1 MNAAA
6 GEATDARARQHAVDP
21 SHSVI
26 LEAPAGSGK
35 TRLLVSRYL
44 NLLAQVA
51 RPEEILAIT
60 FTNKAAD
67 EMRERVIAELAGD
80 SAVACAVGQ
89 RDRERHWDLESRPD
103 RLKIQT
109 IDSFAFM
116 LARRQPVAAEF
127 VAGVPVEDAT
137 SLYEDAAQRLLD
149 RMAGSDPLVAEV
161 ADFVALLDND
171 AERARTFLT
180 AALGKRDQW
189 IDAVRQTARD
199 PDDIVHRI
207 GNGIKQLRMAVA
219 DNLNAAFDDELRAD
233 MADICRHVG
242 SALNR
247 SWTGWQDAESWSLA
261 AATLLTATGTPRRRF
276 TRREGFERHHAAEKG
291 MALEVTGKIAAADL
305 APRLATARRLPEPVV
320 DPAVRAPLWAIATA
334 LALAVTDLSETFAA
348 HEAMDFTELALAANR
363 ALTLDDLPTELA
375 QALDYRIRHV
385 LVDEFQDT
393 SLSQHRLLAALVEG
407 WEAGSGN
414 TFFAV
419 GDPMQSIYRFRDA
432 NLRQFLTTAAHGF
445 EHWPLRRLRLNS
457 NFRSDKRLIGWCN
470 TVFANLFGGQTDPVQ
485 GAVAFHEAVPGFD
498 AAPDQPQAGVS
509 IEVCIAEPDTQARA
523 QGEAVADRVEA
534 LLAADPEASIAVL
547 VRARAVLD
555 DMLPVWRRRGVA
567 WRGTDIEPLVDEP
580 VVRDLATLTEVLFV
594 PDNVRPSQ
602 GALSRGARGASP
614 SQERALSRGA
624 RGASPSQEMPWL
636 ALLRSPLVGLEL
648 PDLERVAQSGVPS
661 DGSGLSEAGRARWRR
676 VGRVLA
682 EDQRSAQPRARV
694 ERIWLRLGG
703 ADAYTDTASGGECLA
718 NAEQFF
724 ELLDARP
731 ALARRPSDLRRQLAR
746 LYATTVNDDAQLEV
760 MTIHKAKGLEFDHVI
775 VPGLEHVPARGPSP
789 LLLWRPEGDDVL
801 IAARTHRG
809 PNSLYDWLEA
819 EEKAQDANELR
830 RLFYVAATRAARS
843 LTLVGAAESAEQTV
857 RPPKDSMLEL
867 LWDIAYDEF
876 AFKGDVVPDAERRA
890 RTLSRLPDDYRWT
903 SPVELPRVGQ
913 VAEPGIRATAARL
926 DDHRDVV
933 LGDLVHREMKLIADR
948 GRPNDYNVAPRLAV
962 WEQWLRR
969 TGLPH
974 AERSWVATQLQAQ
987 ILAVVADATGRWLL
1001 TQHEDDGREAP
1012 FTSVVD
1018 GELRHIVVDR
1028 TFVEDGTRWI
1038 VDYKSTVLGGNDD
1051 VDAECQRHRPQLRR
1065 YAQALGA
1072 LDDLPIRTA
1081 IYFTALPRL
1090 VAI

>member
-1 MNAAA
+1 M
-6 GEATDARARQHAVDP
+6 
-21 SHSVI
+21 
-26 LEAPAGSGK
+26 
-35 TRLLVSRYL
+35 SRGV
-44 NLLAQVA
+44 QG
-51 RPEEILAIT
+51 
-60 FTNKAAD
+60 
-67 EMRERVIAELAGD
+67 IA
-80 SAVACAVGQ
+80 
-89 RDRERHWDLESRPD
+89 
-103 RLKIQT
+103 
-109 IDSFAFM
+109 
-116 LARRQPVAAEF
+116 
-127 VAGVPVEDAT
+127 
-137 SLYEDAAQRLLD
+137 
-149 RMAGSDPLVAEV
+149 
-161 ADFVALLDND
+161 
-171 AERARTFLT
+171 
-180 AALGKRDQW
+180 
-189 IDAVRQTARD
+189 
-199 PDDIVHRI
+199 
-207 GNGIKQLRMAVA
+207 
-219 DNLNAAFDDELRAD
+219 
-233 MADICRHVG
+233 
-242 SALNR
+242 
-247 SWTGWQDAESWSLA
+247 WTGWEDPQSWSLA
-261 AATLLTATGTPRRRF
+261 AATFLTAAGAPRRRF
-276 TRREGFERHHAAEKG
+276 TRREGFERHHAAEKRL
-291 MALEVTGKIAAADL
+291 ALDTAGKIGDAGL

-334 LALAVTDLSETFAA
+334 LALAVTNLSETFAA

-375 QALDYRIRHV
+375 QALDYRIRHI

-407 WEAGSGN
+407 WEPGSGN

-457 NFRSDKRLIGWCN
+457 NFRSDRHLIAWCN
-470 TVFANLFGGQTDPVQ
+470 TVFADLFGEQTDPVH
-485 GAVAFHEAVPGFD
+485 GAVAFHEAVPGVD
-498 AAPDQPQAGVS
+498 AAPDQLEAGVR

-523 QGEAVADRVEA
+523 QGEVVADRVEA
-534 LLAADPEASIAVL
+534 LLAADPGASIAVL

-580 VVRDLATLTEVLFV
+580 IVRDLATLTEVLFV
-594 PDNVRPSQ
+594 PDN
-602 GALSRGARGASP
+602 ARRR
-614 SQERALSRGA
+614 QL
-624 RGASPSQEMPWL
+624 PWL

-648 PDLERVAQSGVPS
+648 PDLERLAQSGVSS
-661 DGSGLSEAGRARWRR
+661 DGAGLSDAGRARWQRL
-676 VGRVLA
+676 GRVLA
-682 EDQRSAQPRARV
+682 EDRRSAQPRARV
-694 ERIWLRLGG
+694 EHIWLRLGG
-703 ADAYTDTASGGECLA
+703 ADAYRDTASGGECLA

-746 LYATTVNDDAQLEV
+746 VYATTVDDDAQLEV

-809 PNSLYDWLEA
+809 RNSLYDWLEA

-843 LTLVGAAESAEQTV
+843 LTLVGAVESADHAA

-867 LWDIAYDEF
+867 LWDIAYDDIE
-876 AFKGDVVPDAERRA
+876 FKGEVVADAEPRA
-890 RTLSRLPDDYRWT
+890 RTLSRLPDDYSWAP
-903 SPVELPRVGQ
+903 PVELPDVGEIK
-913 VAEPGIRATAARL
+913 APKAGAIAARL

-933 LGDLVHREMKLIADR
+933 LGDLVHREMKLIGDR
-948 GRPNDYNVAPRLAV
+948 GRPDDYDVAPRLAV

-974 AERSWVATQLQAQ
+974 ADRDWVTTQLRSQ
-987 ILAVVADATGRWLL
+987 ILAVVADAMGRWLL
-1001 TQHEDDGREAP
+1001 THHENDGREAP

-1018 GELRHIVVDR
+1018 GELQRIVVDR
-1028 TFVEDGTRWI
+1028 TLVDDGTRWI
-1038 VDYKSTVLGGNDD
+1038 VDYKSTVLEGDD
-1051 VDAECQRHRPQLRR
+1051 LDAECQRHRPQLRR
-1065 YAQALGA
+1065 YAQALGT
-1072 LDDLPIRTA
+1072 LDDLPVRTA

-1090 VAI
+1090 VEV

>member
-1 MNAAA
+1 M
-6 GEATDARARQHAVDP
+6 DP
-21 SHSVI
+21 ANSLV

-35 TRLLVSRYL
+35 TRLLVTRYL
-44 NLLAQVA
+44 NLLGLVT

-60 FTNKAAD
+60 FTNKAAT
-67 EMRERVIAELAGD
+67 EMRERVLAELAGD
-80 SAVACAVGQ
+80 SAMARAVRQ
-89 RDRERHWDLESRPD
+89 RDQERRWDLANRPD

-116 LARRQPVAAEF
+116 LARRQPVACEF
-127 VAGVPVEDAT
+127 VAGVPVEDAD

-149 RMAGSDPLVAEV
+149 RMAGSDPLAAEI

-171 AERARTFLT
+171 AERARTFLA

-199 PDDIVHRI
+199 PDEVARRI
-207 GNGIKQLRMAVA
+207 SSGIKQLRAAVA
-219 DNLNAAFDDELRAD
+219 DNLGAQFDAELRAG
-233 MADICRHVG
+233 MADICRHV
-242 SALNR
+242 AKAR
-247 SWTGWQDAESWSLA
+247 DTAWTGWEDPQSWSLA
-261 AATLLTATGTPRRRF
+261 AATLLTAAGAPRRRF
-276 TRREGFERHHAAEKG
+276 TRREGFERHHAAEKAL
-291 MALEVTGKIAAADL
+291 ALETAGKIADAGL
-305 APRLATARRLPEPVV
+305 APRLATARRLPDPAV

-334 LALAVTDLSETFAA
+334 LALAVTNLSETFAA
-348 HEAMDFTELALAANR
+348 HEVMDFTELALAANR
-363 ALTLDDLPTELA
+363 ALVLDDLPTELA

-407 WEAGSGN
+407 WEAGGGN

-432 NLRQFLTTAAHGF
+432 NLRQFLTTAARGF
-445 EHWPLRRLRLNS
+445 EHWPLQRLRLTS
-457 NFRSDKRLIGWCN
+457 NFRSDARLIAWCN
-470 TVFANLFGGQTDPVQ
+470 TVFANLFGEQTDPVH
-485 GAVAFHEAVPGFD
+485 GTVAFHEAVPGLD
-498 AAPDQPQAGVS
+498 PAPDQPQAGVR
-509 IEVCIAEPDTQARA
+509 IEVRIADPETQARA

-594 PDNVRPSQ
+594 WGNARQGGQALGGRARGARPSQ
-602 GALSRGARGASP
+602 QTS
-614 SQERALSRGA
+614 
-624 RGASPSQEMPWL
+624 WL
-636 ALLRSPLVGLEL
+636 ALLRSPLVGLEI
-648 PDLERVAQSGVPS
+648 PDLQRVARFGVSS
-661 DGSGLSEAGRARWRR
+661 DGTGLSEAGRVRWQRL
-676 VGRVLA
+676 GHVLA
-682 EDQRSAQPRARV
+682 QDRRSTQPRARV

-703 ADAYTDTASGGECLA
+703 ADAYRDTASGGECLA
-718 NAEQFF
+718 NAESFF

-731 ALARRPSDLRRQLAR
+731 ALARRPRDLHRQLAR
-746 LYATTVNDDAQLEV
+746 LYATTVDDAASMEV

-789 LLLWRPEGDDVL
+789 LLLWRPEGDDML

-809 PNSLYDWLEA
+809 QNSLYDWLEA

-843 LTLVGAAESAEQTV
+843 LTLVGAVESVDHAA
-857 RPPKDSMLEL
+857 RPPKESMLGL
-867 LWDIAYDEF
+867 LWDVAYDDIE
-876 AFKGDVVPDAERRA
+876 FKGDVTAEAERRA
-890 RTLSRLPDDYRWT
+890 RSLSRLPDDYRWAP
-903 SPVELPRVGQ
+903 PVELPAVGGI
-913 VAEPGIRATAARL
+913 AAPGLRSAAARL

-933 LGDLVHREMKLIADR
+933 LGDLLHREMKLIADR
-948 GRPNDYNVAPRLAV
+948 GRPGDYDVVPRLPV

-969 TGLPH
+969 TSLAH
-974 AERSWVATQLQAQ
+974 ADRGWVATQLRSQV
-987 ILAVVADATGRWLL
+987 LTVVADATGRWLL
-1001 TQHEDDGREAP
+1001 ARHEDDGREAP

-1018 GELRHIVVDR
+1018 GELVHIVVDR
-1028 TFVEDGTRWI
+1028 TFVEDETRWI
-1038 VDYKSTVLGGNDD
+1038 VDYKSTVLGGEGDD
-1051 VDAECQRHRPQLRR
+1051 VAAECRRHRPQLRR

-1072 LDDLPIRTA
+1072 LDDRPIRTA
-1081 IYFTALPRL
+1081 IYFTAIPRL
-1090 VAI
+1090 VEI

>member
-1 MNAAA
+1 MNASSGQAS
-6 GEATDARARQHAVDP
+6 DAQARLQAVDP
-21 SHSVI
+21 AHSVV

-44 NLLAQVA
+44 NLLGRVA

-60 FTNKAAD
+60 FTNKAAN
-67 EMRERVIAELAGD
+67 EMRERVLAELAGD
-80 SAVACAVGQ
+80 SAVARAVRQ
-89 RDRERHWDLESRPD
+89 RDQERHWDLENRPD

-116 LARRQPVAAEF
+116 LARRQPVACEF
-127 VAGVPVEDAT
+127 VAGVPVEDAD

-171 AERARTFLT
+171 AERARTFLA

-199 PDDIVHRI
+199 PDDIARRI
-207 GNGIKQLRMAVA
+207 GNGIKRLRAAVA
-219 DNLNAAFDDELRAD
+219 DNLGGAFDDELRAD
-233 MADICRHVG
+233 MADICRHVAG
-242 SALNR
+242 VQGTA
-247 SWTGWQDAESWSLA
+247 WTGWEDPQSWSLA
-261 AATLLTATGTPRRRF
+261 AATFLTAAGAPRRRF
-276 TRREGFERHHAAEKG
+276 TRREGFERHHAAEKRL
-291 MALEVTGKIAAADL
+291 ALDTAGKIADAGL

-334 LALAVTDLSETFAA
+334 LALAVTNLSETFAA

-375 QALDYRIRHV
+375 QALDYRIRHI

-407 WEAGSGN
+407 WEPGSGN

-445 EHWPLRRLRLNS
+445 EHWPLQRLRLNS
-457 NFRSDKRLIGWCN
+457 NFRSDRHLIGWCN
-470 TVFANLFGGQTDPVQ
+470 TVFADLFGEQTDPVH
-485 GAVAFHEAVPGFD
+485 GAVAFHEAVPGVD
-498 AAPDQPQAGVS
+498 AAPDQPEAGVR
-509 IEVCIAEPDTQARA
+509 IEICIAEPDTQARA
-523 QGEAVADRVEA
+523 QGEVVADRVEA
-534 LLAADPEASIAVL
+534 LLAADPGASIAVL

-594 PDNVRPSQ
+594 PGNARQSQ
-602 GALSRGARGASP
+602 L
-614 SQERALSRGA
+614 
-624 RGASPSQEMPWL
+624 PWL

-648 PDLERVAQSGVPS
+648 PDLERLAQSGASS
-661 DGSGLSEAGRARWRR
+661 DGAGLSDAGRARWQRL
-676 VGRVLA
+676 GRVLA
-682 EDQRSAQPRARV
+682 EDRRSAQPRARV
-694 ERIWLRLGG
+694 EHIWLRLGG
-703 ADAYTDTASGGECLA
+703 ADAYRDTASGGECLA

-731 ALARRPSDLRRQLAR
+731 ALARRPGDLRRQLAR
-746 LYATTVNDDAQLEV
+746 VYATTVDDDAQLEV

-809 PNSLYDWLEA
+809 KNSLYDWLEA

-843 LTLVGAAESAEQTV
+843 LTLVGAVESADHAA

-867 LWDIAYDEF
+867 LWDVAYDDIEF
-876 AFKGDVVPDAERRA
+876 KSEVVADAEPRA
-890 RTLSRLPDDYRWT
+890 RTLSRLPDDYSWAP
-903 SPVELPRVGQ
+903 PVELPDVGEIK
-913 VAEPGIRATAARL
+913 APEAGAIAARL

-933 LGDLVHREMKLIADR
+933 LGDLVHREMKLIGDR
-948 GRPNDYNVAPRLAV
+948 GRPDDYDVAPRVAV

-974 AERSWVATQLQAQ
+974 ADRSWVVTTQLRSQ

-1001 TQHEDDGREAP
+1001 TAPTRTTVGKPP

-1018 GELRHIVVDR
+1018 GELQRIVVDP
-1028 TFVEDGTRWI
+1028 
-1038 VDYKSTVLGGNDD
+1038 
-1051 VDAECQRHRPQLRR
+1051 HLRR
-1065 YAQALGA
+1065 RMERAGSS
-1072 LDDLPIRTA
+1072 T
-1081 IYFTALPRL
+1081 TSPR
-1090 VAI
+1090 

>member
-1 MNAAA
+1 MSAASGQA
-6 GEATDARARQHAVDP
+6 SDARARQQAVDP
-21 SHSVI
+21 AHSVV

-44 NLLAQVA
+44 NLLAHVA

-60 FTNKAAD
+60 FTNKAAN
-67 EMRERVIAELAGD
+67 EMRERVLAELAGD
-80 SAVACAVGQ
+80 SAVACAVRQ
-89 RDRERHWDLESRPD
+89 RDEERHWDLENRPE

-116 LARRQPVAAEF
+116 LARRQPVACEF

-199 PDDIVHRI
+199 PDAIAHRI
-207 GNGIKQLRMAVA
+207 GDGIKQLRTAVA
-219 DNLNAAFDDELRAD
+219 HNLNAAFDDGLRDD
-233 MADICRHVG
+233 MAEICRHVA
-242 SALNR
+242 SALDTP
-247 SWTGWQDAESWSLA
+247 WTGWEDAEGWSLA
-261 AATLLTATGTPRRRF
+261 AATLLTAAGTPRRRF

-291 MALEVTGKIAAADL
+291 MALEVAGKIAAAGL

-348 HEAMDFTELALAANR
+348 HEVMDFTELALAANR
-363 ALTLDDLPTELA
+363 ALALDDLPTELA

-432 NLRQFLTTAAHGF
+432 NLRQFLTTAAQGF

-457 NFRSDKRLIGWCN
+457 NFRSDKHLIGWCN
-470 TVFANLFGGQTDPVQ
+470 AIFADLFGEQTDPVH

-498 AAPDQPQAGVS
+498 AAPGQPQAEVR
-509 IEVCIAEPDTQARA
+509 IEICIAEPDTQARA
-523 QGEAVADRVEA
+523 QGEVVADRVEA
-534 LLAADPEASIAVL
+534 LLAADPGASIAVL

-614 SQERALSRGA
+614 SQEI
-624 RGASPSQEMPWL
+624 PWL

-676 VGRVLA
+676 VRRVLA

-703 ADAYTDTASGGECLA
+703 ADAYRDTASGGECLA
-718 NAEQFF
+718 NADQFF

-731 ALARRPSDLRRQLAR
+731 ALARRPGDLRRQLAR
-746 LYATTVNDDAQLEV
+746 LYATTVDDDAQLEV

-775 VPGLEHVPARGPSP
+775 VPGLEHVPVRGPSP

-809 PNSLYDWLEA
+809 QNSLYDWLEA

-843 LTLVGAAESAEQTV
+843 LTLVGAVESSEQTV

-876 AFKGDVVPDAERRA
+876 VFKGDVVPDAERRA

-903 SPVELPRVGQ
+903 PPVELPRVGQ

-926 DDHRDVV
+926 DDHPDVV

-948 GRPNDYNVAPRLAV
+948 GRPNDYDIAPRLPV

-974 AERSWVATQLQAQ
+974 AERVWVATQLRAQ

-1001 TQHEDDGREAP
+1001 TQHEHDGREAP

-1038 VDYKSTVLGGNDD
+1038 VDYKSTVLGGDDDD

-1081 IYFTALPRL
+1081 IYFTGIPRL
-1090 VAI
+1090 VEV

>member
-1 MNAAA
+1 MNASSLR
-6 GEATDARARQHAVDP
+6 GSDAPARRQAVDP
-21 SHSVI
+21 ADSVV

-35 TRLLVSRYL
+35 TRLLVTRYL
-44 NLLAQVA
+44 NLLGRVA

-60 FTNKAAD
+60 FTNKAAT
-67 EMRERVIAELAGD
+67 EMRERVLAGLAGD
-80 SAVACAVGQ
+80 SAMARAVRQ
-89 RDRERHWDLESRPD
+89 RDQERQWDLANRPD

-109 IDSFAFM
+109 IDSFAYM
-116 LARRQPVAAEF
+116 LARRQPVACEF
-127 VAGVPVEDAT
+127 VAGVPVEDAD
-137 SLYEDAAQRLLD
+137 SLYQDAAQRLLD
-149 RMAGSDPLVAEV
+149 RMAGSGALVPEI

-171 AERARTFLT
+171 AERARTFLA

-199 PDDIVHRI
+199 PDEIARRI
-207 GNGIKQLRMAVA
+207 SSGIGQLRTVVA
-219 DNLNAAFDDELRAD
+219 DNLGAAFDNGLRDD
-233 MADICRHVG
+233 MADICRHV
-242 SALNR
+242 AR
-247 SWTGWQDAESWSLA
+247 VRDTVWTGWEDPQSWSLA
-261 AATLLTATGTPRRRF
+261 AATFLTAAGAPRRRF
-276 TRREGFERHHAAEKG
+276 TRREGFERHHAAEKRL
-291 MALEVTGKIAAADL
+291 ALDTAAKIADARL
-305 APRLATARRLPEPVV
+305 APRLATARRLPDAAV
-320 DPAVRAPLWAIATA
+320 DPAVRAPLRAIATA

-348 HEAMDFTELALAANR
+348 HEVMDFTELALAANR

-393 SLSQHRLLAALVEG
+393 SLSQHRLLAALLDG

-432 NLRQFLTTAAHGF
+432 NLRQFLTTSAQGF
-445 EHWPLRRLRLNS
+445 EHWPLQRLRLNS
-457 NFRSDKRLIGWCN
+457 NFRSHPSLIEWCN
-470 TVFANLFGGQTDPVQ
+470 TVFANLFGEQTDPVH
-485 GAVAFHEAVPGFD
+485 GAVAFHEAVPGLGT
-498 AAPDQPQAGVS
+498 APDQPQAGVR
-509 IEVCIAEPDTQARA
+509 IEICVADADAQARA
-523 QGEAVADRVEA
+523 QGEVVADRVEA
-534 LLAADPEASIAVL
+534 LLAADPGASIAVL

-594 PDNVRPSQ
+594 PDSPR
-602 GALSRGARGASP
+602 RGTG
-614 SQERALSRGA
+614 L
-624 RGASPSQEMPWL
+624 PWL
-636 ALLRSPLVGLEL
+636 ALLRSPLVGLEI
-648 PDLERVAQSGVPS
+648 PDLQRVAQSGVSS
-661 DGSGLSEAGRARWRR
+661 DGDGLSDAGRVRWQRL
-676 VGRVLA
+676 GRVLA
-682 EDQRSAQPRARV
+682 QDQRSAQPRARV

-703 ADAYTDTASGGECLA
+703 ADAYRDTATGGESLA
-718 NAEQFF
+718 NAERFF

-731 ALARRPSDLRRQLAR
+731 ALARRPLDLRRQLAR
-746 LYATTVNDDAQLEV
+746 LYATTVDDDARLEV

-809 PNSLYDWLEA
+809 RNSLYDWLEA

-843 LTLVGAAESAEQTV
+843 LALVGAVESADRAA

-867 LWDIAYDEF
+867 LWDIAYDDIEF
-876 AFKGDVVPDAERRA
+876 KDEVVADAVRRP
-890 RTLSRLPDDYRWT
+890 RTLSRLPDDYRWAP
-903 SPVELPRVGQ
+903 PVELPVIGE
-913 VAEPGIRATAARL
+913 AAAPGIRASATRL
-926 DDHRDVV
+926 DDHREVV

-948 GRPNDYNVAPRLAV
+948 GRPDDYDVGARLPV
-962 WEQWLRR
+962 WEHWLRPASLSQADR
-969 TGLPH
+969 G
-974 AERSWVATQLQAQ
+974 WVAARLRSQ

-1001 TQHEDDGREAP
+1001 AQHEDDGREAP

-1018 GELRHIVVDR
+1018 GEVRHIVVDR

-1038 VDYKSTVLGGNDD
+1038 VDYKSTVLRGRDGD
-1051 VDAECQRHRPQLRR
+1051 VAAECQRHRPQLRR
-1065 YAQALGA
+1065 YARALGA
-1072 LDDLPIRTA
+1072 LDDLSIRTA
-1081 IYFTALPRL
+1081 IYFTAIPRL
-1090 VAI
+1090 VEV